1 MVIDGGAF
9 RAVMGHFASG
19 VTVVTSL
26 DGDRPAGITV
36 SALASVSLDPPLV
49 LVALDRRRSL
59 VPVISAHGAYAVNI
73 LAGDQQ
79 ALSDCF
85 ARSPIAAGGAAG
97 GAAAGHPTDAAAD
110 RDAFCAAAWH
120 PGVRGVPVI
129 DGTIA
134 SLECV
139 VVETIAVGDHVL
151 FIGRVEALDHDR
163 RDDAS
168 ALVYF
173 RRHYVRLERG
183 PDFAAATPSSPTTEG

>member
-1 MVIDGGAF
+1 MANDGGTL

-19 VTVVTSL
+19 VTVVTTL
-26 DGDRPAGITV
+26 DGGRPAGITV

-49 LVALDRRRSL
+49 LVALDHRRSL
-59 VPVISAHGAYAVNI
+59 VPLIEAHGAYAVNI
-73 LAGDQQ
+73 LGGDQQ

-85 ARSPIAAGGAAG
+85 AKAP
-97 GAAAGHPTDAAAD
+97 AAAAAAD
-110 RDAFCAAAWH
+110 REHFCGAAWH
-120 PGVRGVPVI
+120 PGVRGLPVI

-151 FIGRVEALDHDR
+151 FIGRVEALDQDH

-173 RRHYVRLERG
+173 RRRYVRLERG
-183 PDFAAATPSSPTTEG
+183 PDFASATPSVPHAEG